1 MSSGCYVCT
10 MSPKAAHLAKRER
23 TRQRILDVAAI
34 AFRKHG
40 IDGVGVRD
48 IMKQS
53 GLTQGGFY
61 FHFRDKEALFAEASR
76 NAVTAGSE
84 WLYDSIKNAP
94 PGKELQSF
102 IDTYLSPAH
111 RDRPESG
118 CLLSALG
125 SDLARSD
132 EARRREFSKLATAI
146 LDRISPYVP
155 GPDPDA
161 RRRRAGVLL
170 ASMAGVLMAA
180 RVLGDSERSRALLS
194 EARHFFSENFRS
206 M

>member
-1 MSSGCYVCT
+1 MSRKT
-10 MSPKAAHLAKRER
+10 PHPAKRER
-23 TRQRILDVAAI
+23 TRQRILDVAAT

-76 NAVTAGSE
+76 NAVASGSE
-84 WLYDSIKNAP
+84 WLYDSIKSAP
-94 PGKELQSF
+94 PGRELQCF
-102 IDTYLSPAH
+102 IDAYLSPAH
-111 RDRPESG
+111 RDHLESG

-125 SDLARSD
+125 TDVARSD
-132 EARRREFSKLATAI
+132 EARRREFSKLAAAI

-155 GPDPDA
+155 GPDSDA
-161 RRRRAGVLL
+161 RRRRAGVL
-170 ASMAGVLMAA
+170 ASMAGVLMVS
-180 RVLGDSERSRALLS
+180 RVLGDTERGRTLLT
-194 EARHFFSENFRS
+194 EARHFFSESFQNA
-206 M
+206 